1 MNRSSMRELAF
12 KAMYGM
18 EIQKEYTKEQLELF
32 LEDNEITDEVA
43 VEYITSVYEGI
54 EKNKEEI
61 LDLISKNLKRD
72 WTIDRISK
80 VNLAILKIAI
90 YEIKFNENNEFLFC
104 IMLCYDENI
113 KGYGTRNS
121 SKASCLI
128 LLGIRRLN
136 DAGEK

>member
-43 VEYITSVYEGI
+43 VEYITYVYEGI

-90 YEIKFNENNEFLFC
+90 Y
-104 IMLCYDENI
+104 
-113 KGYGTRNS
+113 
-121 SKASCLI
+121 
-128 LLGIRRLN
+128 
-136 DAGEK
+136 

>member
-90 YEIKFNENNEFLFC
+90 YEIKFNELE
-104 IMLCYDENI
+104 
-113 KGYGTRNS
+113 
-121 SKASCLI
+121 
-128 LLGIRRLN
+128 
-136 DAGEK
+136 